1 MNEDIKFSILIP
13 TFKAKFLKDCLD
25 SILMQTY
32 SNYEI
37 IIVNDASPECIDEI
51 VNQFNDS
58 RIQYYVNEKNIGAVD
73 VVKNWN
79 KCLSFATGSY
89 CICMGDD
96 DKLLPC
102 CLAEY
107 RKLIEKYPNVEL
119 LHGWTELIDEN
130 GDFVRYQY
138 ERPEWESVY
147 ALIYNRWTH
156 RFSQF
161 IGDFCFKTEPLKNR
175 SGFYYLPLAWCSD
188 DISAV
193 HAAIAGGVVNTQ
205 VPCFQYRNNSL
216 TISNSDNVEEKIEAF
231 HLSFDWYRIFLK
243 EIPTEQIAEKYHRLL
258 VKITDEVETKLV
270 EECLA
275 SSMANFGIYRV
286 FSILKKYRFLR
297 ISIKMVLRSFV
308 KGLLRRFLKGHSC

>member
-13 TFKAKFLKDCLD
+13 TFKAKFLKECLE

-37 IIVNDASPECIDEI
+37 IIVNDASPECIDDI
-51 VNQFNDS
+51 VNQFNDP

-107 RKLIEKYPNVEL
+107 RKLIEKYPKVEL

-130 GDFVRYQY
+130 GNFIRYQY

-161 IGDFCFKTEPLKNR
+161 IGDFCFKTESLKNR
-175 SGFYYLPLAWCSD
+175 SGFYYLPLAWSSD
-188 DISAV
+188 EISATQ
-193 HAAIAGGVVNTQ
+193 AAKAGGVANTQ
-205 VPCFQYRNNSL
+205 VPCFQYRDNSL
-216 TISNSDNVEEKIEAF
+216 TISNSGNIEKKIEAV
-231 HLSFDWYRIFLK
+231 HLSFDWYREFLK
-243 EIPTEQIAEKYHRLL
+243 EIPTGQIEKKYHWLL
-258 VKITDEVETKLV
+258 AKMVDQIEIKLI
-270 EECLA
+270 EEYLTGFIA
-275 SSMANFGIYRV
+275 STGVSRIFH
-286 FSILKKYRFLR
+286 ILKNKKTLG
-297 ISIKMVLRSFV
+297 ISMRTIFRSIV
-308 KGLLRRFLKGHSC
+308 RGMSRRV